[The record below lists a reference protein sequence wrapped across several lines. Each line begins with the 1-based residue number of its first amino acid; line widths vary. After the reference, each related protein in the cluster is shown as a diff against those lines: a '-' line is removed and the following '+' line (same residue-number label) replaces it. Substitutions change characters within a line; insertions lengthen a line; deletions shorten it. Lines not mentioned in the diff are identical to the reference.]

1 MLDVKPQDLIV
12 SLLGAYARDERRL
25 IWSGG
30 LVQILETFGF
40 SKAGSRIA
48 LTRSVHRGLL
58 TPVREGR
65 LMHYALTPKMLTA
78 IAEGDQR
85 IFALGRRRSP
95 HEPWTLL
102 WHFIPADQRHERMH
116 FARRLRFMGFG
127 SPQDGVWLTPHDREA
142 EVYALAQDLGVAEH
156 CSLLIGREG
165 TDMRIEGLAQR
176 TWDLEH
182 LAEQYAAFITEFEP
196 FRAAS
201 VQKKIHG
208 VDALHL
214 HMSVAHRFRVFTSI
228 DPVVPRG
235 MMPRPQ
241 VRDRAIAL
249 FDRIYMGMAEA
260 ARSCFDEIAIAQH
273 ERSAVA

>member
-1 MLDVKPQDLIV
+1 M
-12 SLLGAYARDERRL
+12 SLLGAYGRDERRI

-30 LVQILETFGF
+30 LVQIMQTFGF

-58 TPVREGR
+58 RPVRDGR
-65 LMHYALTPKMLTA
+65 LTYYALTPKMLAA
-78 IAEGDQR
+78 IREGDQR

-102 WHFIPADQRHERMH
+102 WHFIPPDQRHERTH

-127 SPQDGVWLTPHDREA
+127 SPHDGVWLTPHDREQ
-142 EVYALAQDLGVAEH
+142 EVYALAQELGVSEH
-156 CSLLIGREG
+156 CSLLVGREG
-165 TDMRIEGLAQR
+165 AELKIEHLVRR
-176 TWDLEH
+176 TWDLEQ
-182 LAEQYAAFITEFEP
+182 LTDQYAAFITEFEP
-196 FRAAS
+196 FRTVRA
-201 VQKKIHG
+201 QKQMHG

-214 HMSVAHRFRVFTSI
+214 HMAVAHRFRVFTSI
-228 DPVVPRG
+228 DPVVPRA

-249 FDRIYMGMAEA
+249 FDRIYTGMSAA
-260 ARSCFDEIAIAQH
+260 ARSYFDEVAQRDGH
-273 ERSAVA
+273 